1 MRLWLVTSGREVAGA
16 VWGRRVASCGHTLET
31 CETRDAICAFG
42 VELVGET
49 GRTLVVLLVGR
60 VAAMAVFDG
69 DGGELAHG
77 GHGGVG
83 SAAARSSIYG
93 QLTQCDGE

>member
-1 MRLWLVTSGREVAGA
+1 M
-16 VWGRRVASCGHTLET
+16 
-31 CETRDAICAFG
+31 
-42 VELVGET
+42 
-49 GRTLVVLLVGR
+49 VLLVGR